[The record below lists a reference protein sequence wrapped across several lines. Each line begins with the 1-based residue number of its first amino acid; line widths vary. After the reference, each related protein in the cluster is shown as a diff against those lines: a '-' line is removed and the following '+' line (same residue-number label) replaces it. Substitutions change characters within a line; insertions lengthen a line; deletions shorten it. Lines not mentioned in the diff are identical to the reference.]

1 MNKLLLDSPGEQ
13 MLLLGNE
20 AIVRG
25 AIEAGVKVATCY
37 PGTPSSEIGDTFFE
51 IQRESGIYF
60 EYSTNEKVAMEVA
73 GAAALAGVRS
83 ICSMKHVGVNVAADF
98 LMSIAYEGVKGGFV
112 IVSAD
117 DPSLF
122 SSQNEQDNRFYGK
135 LSSLPI
141 LEPSSVSEAR
151 EIVREA
157 FDLSE
162 ELQEP
167 VILRTTTRLNH
178 ATGAVTLGPIK
189 KGKAVGS
196 FPKDPLRYTMIPSV
210 STKLHKILLSNYEK
224 AAVKSDRSKYNFVA
238 GKGKAELNV
247 HKWGIITSGVSFN
260 YVMDAIK
267 DLALTSKVSVL
278 RIGFSHPLP
287 DKLIKKFV
295 AKCEKILVVE
305 ELEPYLEEGVK
316 VKAQEMGS
324 TVQIK
329 GKGKGLF
336 SRAYE
341 FDPRM
346 VRKVIASYFGVK
358 YKDKKPV
365 DITDVPAIPQRPP
378 NLCPG
383 CPHRATYAAV
393 RKAYGDEPIY
403 ANDIGCYTLG
413 VLPPL
418 SMSDITICMGASI
431 GLGAGFSKVTG
442 RKVISFIGD
451 STFFHAGIPGL
462 INAVHNDHNVTVV
475 IMDNGTTSMTGFQPD
490 PGTDMNNLGFNNP
503 RVPIEELVK
512 GIGVKHVTV
521 VNPFKFKKTVELIKE
536 AVEFNGVS
544 VVISREIC
552 PLYEKTFKKQP
563 NRTFYVDHNLCKNH
577 RDCLNTLGC
586 PAFYLDGEQV
596 EIDESLCIGCTLCAQ
611 ICPENAI
618 RPKKIGG

>member
-1 MNKLLLDSPGEQ
+1 MNKLLLDKPGEK

-25 AIEAGVKVATCY
+25 AIEAGAAVATCY
-37 PGTPSSEIGDTFFE
+37 PGTPSSEIGDSFFHMR
-51 IQRESGIYF
+51 RESGVYF

-98 LMSIAYEGVKGGFV
+98 LMSIAYEGVRGGFV

-141 LEPSSVSEAR
+141 IEPSSVSEAK
-151 EIVREA
+151 EMTKEA
-157 FDLSE
+157 FALSE

-167 VILRTTTRLNH
+167 VILRTTTRVNH
-178 ATGAVTLGPIK
+178 ATGVVTLGPINRK
-189 KGKAVGS
+189 KTVGS
-196 FPKDPLRYTMIPSV
+196 FPKDPLRYTLIPSV
-210 STKLHKILLSNYEK
+210 SAKLHKTLLSNYEK
-224 AAVKSDRSKYNFVA
+224 AVVQSDQSPYNFVV
-238 GKGKAELNV
+238 GGG
-247 HKWGIITSGVSFN
+247 KWGIVTSGVSFN
-260 YVMDAIK
+260 YVMDAIN
-267 DLALTSKVSVL
+267 DLDLTSKTSVL

-287 DKLIKKFV
+287 DRMIKDFV
-295 AKCEKILVVE
+295 AKSEKILVVE

-316 VKAQEMGS
+316 VKAQEIGS
-324 TVQIK
+324 AVPIK
-329 GKGKGLF
+329 GKGEGLF
-336 SRAYE
+336 SRAFE
-341 FDPRM
+341 LAPRI
-346 VRKVIASYFGVK
+346 VRRVVASYFGVEHA
-358 YKDKKPV
+358 DKIPV
-365 DITDVPAIPQRPP
+365 DMSDVPAIPQRPP
-378 NLCPG
+378 SLCPG

-393 RKAYGDEPIY
+393 RKACGDEPIY
-403 ANDIGCYTLG
+403 TNDIGCYTLG

-442 RKVISFIGD
+442 KKVVSFIGD

-462 INAVHNDHNVTVV
+462 INAVHNDHDITVF

-490 PGTDMNNLGFNNP
+490 PGTDMHNLGSDNT
-503 RVPIEELVK
+503 RVSIEDLAK
-512 GIGVKHVTV
+512 GIGVRHVV
-521 VNPFKFKKTVELIKE
+521 VINPFKFNKAVELIKE
-536 AVEFNGVS
+536 AVEYKGVS

-552 PLYEKTFKKQP
+552 PLYENTFKKQAR
-563 NRTFYVDHNLCKNH
+563 RTFYVDHDRCKNH
-577 RDCLNTLGC
+577 RDCLNTLAC
-586 PAFYLDGEQV
+586 PAIYLDGQQV
-596 EIDESLCIGCTLCAQ
+596 EINASLCIGCALCAQ
-611 ICPENAI
+611 VCPENAI

>member
-25 AIEAGVKVATCY
+25 AIEAGVAVATCY
-37 PGTPSSEIGDTFFE
+37 PGTPSSEIGDTFFQ
-51 IQRESGIYF
+51 IQRESDIYF

-73 GAAALAGVRS
+73 AAAALAGVRS

-98 LMSIAYEGVKGGFV
+98 LMSLAYEGVRGGFV

-122 SSQNEQDNRFYGK
+122 SSQNEQDNRLYGK
-135 LSSLPI
+135 LSGLPF
-141 LEPSSVSEAR
+141 LEPSSIAEAKEMAR
-151 EIVREA
+151 YA

-167 VILRTTTRLNH
+167 VILRTTTRVNH
-178 ATGAVTLGPIK
+178 ATGAVTLGLINK
-189 KGKAVGS
+189 KKATGS
-196 FPKDPLRYTMIPSV
+196 FPKEPLRYTMIPSV

-224 AAVKSDRSKYNFVA
+224 AAVKSDQSAYNFVS
-238 GKGKAELNV
+238 GNG
-247 HKWGIITSGVSFN
+247 KWGIITSGVSFN

-267 DLALTSKVSVL
+267 DLDLTSKVSVL
-278 RIGFSHPLP
+278 KIGFSHPLP
-287 DKLIKKFV
+287 DKRIKEFV
-295 AKCEKILVVE
+295 AKREKILVVE

-316 VKAQEMGS
+316 VKAQEIGN
-324 TVQIK
+324 TIQIN
-329 GKGKGLF
+329 GKGEGLF

-341 FDPRM
+341 LDPRT

-358 YKDKKPV
+358 HKDKEPV
-365 DITDVPAIPQRPP
+365 DTADVPAIPQRPP

-403 ANDIGCYTLG
+403 TSDIGCYTLG

-418 SMSDITICMGASI
+418 SMSDISICMGASI
-431 GLGAGFSKVTG
+431 GLGVGLSKVTG

-462 INAVHNDHNVTVV
+462 INAVHNNHDITVF

-490 PGTDMNNLGFNNP
+490 PGTDMNNLGFDNP
-503 RVPIEELVK
+503 RVPIEDLVK

-521 VNPFKFKKTVELIKE
+521 LNPFKFKKTVELVKE
-536 AVEFNGVS
+536 AVEFKGVS

-552 PLYEKTFKKQP
+552 PLYEKTFKKQEK
-563 NRTFYVDHNLCKNH
+563 RTFYVDRNLCKNH
-577 RDCLNTLGC
+577 RDCLNTLAC
-586 PAFYLDGEQV
+586 PALYLDGQQV